1 MMAGIFGAYADKQW
15 IYFPGAPFLVGA
27 ALMVVSISIYAI
39 TVRRY
44 YSATD

>member
-1 MMAGIFGAYADKQW
+1 MMAAVFAAYADKQGY
-15 IYFPGAPFLVGA
+15 YFPGAPFLVGV
-27 ALMVVSISIYAI
+27 ALMAVSISIYAI